1 MYLTKKYILL
11 VLFVKQGF
19 TISKNGVV
27 AEIQHSHNGLPN
39 GTFLQSV
46 VSNKIWEVTGRLTFS
61 HVEHLQVLFENE
73 TLSPVLMSF
82 ASTEQLEQSKAEILE
97 SEKNNIFQYLIYNRE
112 NSLPKDGEEL
122 IAINL

>member
-1 MYLTKKYILL
+1 M
-11 VLFVKQGF
+11 LFVKQGF

-46 VSNKIWEVTGRLTFS
+46 VSNKIWEIKGRLTFS

-82 ASTEQLEQSKAEILE
+82 ASVEKLEQSKTEILE
-97 SEKNNIFQYLIYNRE
+97 SEKANIFQYLIYNRE
-112 NSLPKDGEEL
+112 NSPPKDGEKL
-122 IAINL
+122 IAVNL